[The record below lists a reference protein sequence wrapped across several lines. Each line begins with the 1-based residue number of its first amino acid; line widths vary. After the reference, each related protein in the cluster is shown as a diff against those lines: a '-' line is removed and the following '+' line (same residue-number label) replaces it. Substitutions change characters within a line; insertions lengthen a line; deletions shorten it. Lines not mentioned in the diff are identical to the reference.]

1 MAKKGTGSSPEG
13 DAERQNLRAARR
25 ERRVQATQDEIRAAA
40 WAQVSELGASSLSL
54 RGVAASIGLSPPAMY
69 RYFPGKAHLVTA
81 LIVEA
86 YNSLAD
92 SLSESLSD
100 AVKRTPL
107 PDWKDVFRGLALAYR
122 SWALE
127 KPEAFYLI
135 FGNPIPGYQAPEAE
149 VAGPASRTLR
159 ALIATLA
166 MAHDAGELSLPLT
179 VPASPVLKSELT
191 NWNDA
196 VHHTHPDLLYLAF
209 VIGTRVQGLMLV
221 ELGRQLPSF
230 ITDANGLY
238 GREIER
244 IIKEISGNG

>member
-13 DAERQNLRAARR
+13 DAERQDLRAARR

-69 RYFPGKAHLVTA
+69 RYFPSKAHLVTS

-92 SLSESLSD
+92 SLSD
-100 AVKRTPL
+100 ALKSNPIL
-107 PDWKDVFRGLALAYR
+107 DWKDVFRGLALAYR
-122 SWALE
+122 AWALE

-135 FGNPIPGYQAPEAE
+135 FGDPIPGYQAPEAE
-149 VAGPASRTLR
+149 VAGPASRTLS

-166 MAHDAGELSLPLT
+166 MARDAGELSLPLT
-179 VPASPVLKSELT
+179 VTASPVLESELA
-191 NWNDA
+191 NWNDT

-238 GREIER
+238 RREIER
-244 IIKEISGNG
+244 IIQEVSCNG